1 MCCYRMASCWRRTS
15 NTETPAATRCSS
27 TCTDRQSSPRFHL
40 DKNDPPTLILHGM
53 IDQIAPIA
61 QADGLAAHLKELKIP
76 HSYGRLDGW
85 PHTMDLAKPVNDYC
99 LAMMDRFFRQTHPA
113 ALKEKFIL
121 GVYKMLFIL

>member
-1 MCCYRMASCWRRTS
+1 
-15 NTETPAATRCSS
+15 
-27 TCTDRQSSPRFHL
+27 L

-61 QADGLAAHLKELKIP
+61 QADGLAAHLKGLKIP